1 MTESLSPA
9 TVAEIVTLAQTALA
23 GQTAPVLLHAPD
35 GSSAAPVLV
44 LPSGLRMHSLAE
56 ELDKYRKHPER
67 RKGTSTAETLDSFI
81 ELTKRFMDPGSAIFV
96 RNDPKAPTMTAVLDY
111 HPIGADQPPR
121 FGQHRLRYAFP
132 ISPEW
137 QAWTEA
143 CGDWMDQGS
152 FAALIEDRIDD
163 ILPPPDL
170 NTDPAAA
177 DLKSILRVTGGKIA
191 DQLEMIALSKGI
203 KINESAKAEHKVDLQ
218 SGAGTLVY
226 QSEHMDG
233 SGNKLEV
240 PPLFLI
246 GIPVFARGTIYR
258 LPVKLR
264 YRLAGGTV
272 KWRADLHRPDKVFEH
287 AFEQACTQVQE
298 KTALPLYHGHPE
310 Q

>member
-1 MTESLSPA
+1 MAESLSPA
-9 TVAEIVTLAQTALA
+9 TVAEIVALAQTALT
-23 GQTAPVLLHAPD
+23 GQSTPVLVEAPD
-35 GSSAAPVLV
+35 GSSQAPILV
-44 LPSGLRMHSLAE
+44 LPQTLKVHSLAE
-56 ELDKYRKHPER
+56 ELDKYRDRPQR
-67 RKGTSTAETLDSFI
+67 RKGTSTAETLESFI
-81 ELTKRFMDPGSAIFV
+81 ALTERFMDGGSAVFA
-96 RNDPKAPTMTAVLDY
+96 RNDPKAPTLTAVLDY

-143 CGDWMDQGS
+143 CGEWMDQGS

-163 ILPPPDL
+163 IQPPPDL

-191 DQLEMIALSKGI
+191 DQLEMITLSKGI
-203 KINESAKAEHKVDLQ
+203 KINENAQAEQKIDLQ
-218 SGAGTLVY
+218 SGQGTIFY
-226 QSEHMDG
+226 QSEHKDG

-246 GIPVFARGTIYR
+246 GIPVFTRGTIYR

-264 YRLAGGTV
+264 YRLDHGQV
-272 KWRADLHRPDKVFEH
+272 KWRADLHRPDKVYEH
-287 AFEQACTQVQE
+287 AFEQACAQVQE
-298 KTALPLYHGHPE
+298 KTALPLYHGAPE